1 MRTPGILFWRGAR
14 DCLPLVVGG
23 IPFGIIFGA
32 LAVGNGFSVP
42 ATLAMS
48 LFVFAGSAQFIA
60 LGLVA
65 AQVSLPVILLTTLV
79 VNLRHLLYGATLAP
93 RMRDIPEWQK
103 ALGAF
108 WLTDESFAV
117 MALRLKDEPADSGL
131 SGPELSEYYF
141 GSAAVMYA
149 DWQLS
154 TLAGALFGNFMP
166 GVSSWGLDF
175 AMPVTFIGIMAP
187 YLKRLPMAT
196 AVLVAGAVSILA
208 FALPSKLGLLA
219 AALAGILAGTLA
231 EVALPPKREGAV
243 GKEELR

>member
-32 LAVGNGFSVP
+32 LAVGNGFSLL
-42 ATLAMS
+42 ATVAMS

-65 AQVSLPVILLTTLV
+65 AHVSLPVILLTTLV

-93 RMRDIPEWQK
+93 RMSAVPEWKK

-108 WLTDESFAV
+108 LLTDESFAV
-117 MALRLKDEPADSGL
+117 MALRLKDEPADLGL

-141 GSAAVMYA
+141 GSAAIMYA
-149 DWQLS
+149 EWQLS

-175 AMPVTFIGIMAP
+175 AMPVTFIGIVAP
-187 YLKRLPMAT
+187 YLKKLPMAT
-196 AVLVAGAVSILA
+196 AVVVAGTVSILA
-208 FALPSKLGLLA
+208 YALPSKLGLLA

-231 EVALPPKREGAV
+231 EAATPPKGEGAKE
-243 GKEELR
+243 KEELR

>member
-14 DCLPLVVGG
+14 DSLPLVLGAL
-23 IPFGIIFGA
+23 PFGLIFGA
-32 LAVGNGFSVP
+32 LAVGNGFSIA
-42 ATLAMS
+42 ATVGMS

-60 LGLVA
+60 LGLLA

-93 RMRDIPEWQK
+93 RMRGIPEWKK

-117 MALRLKDEPADSGL
+117 MSLRLKDEPTDSAL
-131 SGPELSEYYF
+131 SDLELSEYYF
-141 GSAAVMYA
+141 GAAAVMYA

-166 GVSSWGLDF
+166 GVSTWGLDF
-175 AMPVTFIGIMAP
+175 AMPVTFIGIVAP
-187 YLKRLPMAT
+187 YLKKLPMAT
-196 AVLVAGAVSILA
+196 SVIVAGAVSILA
-208 FALPSKLGLLA
+208 FTFPSKLGLLA
-219 AALAGILAGTLA
+219 AALAGILAGSLTEA
-231 EVALPPKREGAV
+231 AIQPKSEGAK